1 MGDESE
7 DGLVRYVQLQT
18 MQRSQVVLFE
28 ALVETLLEMKAM
40 DRLDFCQSLQGRI
53 LEALESNGA
62 TYSAH
67 AGLLNVMCRG
77 LFEVVLGQGADELLG
92 S

>member
-1 MGDESE
+1 MNELD

-18 MQRSQVVLFE
+18 MQRSQEILFE
-28 ALVETLLEMKAM
+28 ALVETLLEMKAT
-40 DRLDFCQSLQGRI
+40 DRLEFCQSLQGQI
-53 LEALESNGA
+53 LEALESTGA

-77 LFEVVLGQGADELLG
+77 LFEAVLGQGADDLLG